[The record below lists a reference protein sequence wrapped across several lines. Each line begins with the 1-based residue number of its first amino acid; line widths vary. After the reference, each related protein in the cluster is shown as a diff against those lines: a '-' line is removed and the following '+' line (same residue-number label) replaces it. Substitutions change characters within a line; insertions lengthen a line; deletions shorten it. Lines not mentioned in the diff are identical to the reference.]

1 MGYDII
7 VRDENGEEIY
17 YGGMSYNWARENMGV
32 QNPMLAKKFGGFT
45 SEVVAEMCA
54 NWFGHNQYFENFCHF
69 EENSQNLICEMK
81 GLKTVEVL
89 VQLCTKFAGS
99 QITDIIDGYG
109 KELVALPADGLV
121 RYRNYRHIHDVM
133 VLYKIAV
140 DNPGCHWDVD
150 CENPSPIWQG
160 HTAVSFDEWSP

>member
-1 MGYDII
+1 MGYTII
-7 VRDENGEEIY
+7 VRNENGEEIY
-17 YGGMSYNWARENMGV
+17 YGGMSGNWTRRV
-32 QNPMLAKKFGGFT
+32 QNPMLAKKFSGFT
-45 SEVVAEMCA
+45 SEVVAEMCT
-54 NWFGHNQYFENFCHF
+54 NWFGHNPYFEDFCHF
-69 EENSQNLICEMK
+69 DKNSRNLICEMK

-99 QITDIIDGYG
+99 PITDIIDGYG

-133 VLYKIAV
+133 ALYKIAV